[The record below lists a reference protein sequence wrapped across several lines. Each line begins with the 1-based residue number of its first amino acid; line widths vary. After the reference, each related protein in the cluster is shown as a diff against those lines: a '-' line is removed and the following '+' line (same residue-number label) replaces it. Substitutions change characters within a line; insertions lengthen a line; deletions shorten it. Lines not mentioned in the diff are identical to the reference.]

1 MSAASF
7 YKGIFHNRTTDELDA
22 IARVKRFAEVFR
34 ADQEFRGKLRDG
46 ALTPRELTSEYGI
59 EIDPQEVLPLWQP
72 DYENRRLTP
81 EEQACWPLVELYVRF
96 VADLRMHRSLN
107 RRQGNMREAC
117 PRFHAWRER
126 QIARCA
132 GEIPSSAEFIGHA
145 VVAFELSRGCSKAC
159 WFCGVSAA
167 TFAGYYDYSE
177 SNARTWRE
185 VVAAVHALCGDASH
199 TGFCYW
205 ATDPSDNPD
214 YTKFI
219 ADYHQITGHLPQTTT
234 ADPLNNIE
242 QTREIMRLAQLQPC
256 ELVRFSVVSLKVL
269 RAIHRVF
276 SARELVAV
284 ELLCQN
290 KEALGA
296 MALAGRARDLA
307 RRRGADRETETFGRV
322 REEHA
327 TIACVS
333 GFLVNMPA
341 RIVQLVSPTKASDK
355 WPLGYRIYEERTFHD
370 ASDFRQSLLE
380 MIERHMP
387 ESPPGDLPVAFRREL
402 QFEPLPGGV
411 DNAFRLTSKW
421 ATHESKGPPFMR
433 RLGELVSQ
441 GRHRVDALKAVL
453 AAEGV
458 EGPFVSNVLQ
468 HLFEQGLL
476 NDDPERLVTLRRAGN
491 SDKRP
496 HAGGV

>member
-1 MSAASF
+1 MTAASF
-7 YKGIFHNRTTDELDA
+7 YQGIFHLRTGDELDA

-34 ADQEFRGKLRDG
+34 GDREFRGKLEDG
-46 ALTPRELTSEYGI
+46 AITPRELASEYGV
-59 EIDPQEVLPLWQP
+59 EIDPQEVLPLWRP
-72 DYENRRLTP
+72 EYANRRLTA
-81 EEQACWPLVELYVRF
+81 EEQARWPLAELYVRF
-96 VADLRMHRSLN
+96 VADLRTHRSLN
-107 RRQGNMREAC
+107 RRQGDMSEAC

-167 TFAGYYDYSE
+167 AFAGYYDYSE

-199 TGFCYW
+199 TAFCYW

-214 YTKFI
+214 YAKFI

-234 ADPLNNIE
+234 ADPLKHIE
-242 QTREIMRLAQLQPC
+242 QTREIMRLAERYPC
-256 ELVRFSVVSLKVL
+256 DPIRFSVVSLKSL

-276 SARELVAV
+276 SARELVGV
-284 ELLCQN
+284 ELICQN

-296 MALAGRARDLA
+296 MALAGRARALV
-307 RRRGADRETETFGRV
+307 RERSADQHADAFGRV

-341 RIVQLVSPTKASDK
+341 RTVQMISPTKASDK
-355 WPLGYRIYEERTFHD
+355 WPLGYRIYEERTFH
-370 ASDFRQSLLE
+370 AAGDFRQCLLD
-380 MIERHMP
+380 MIDRHMP
-387 ESPPGDLPVAFRREL
+387 ESPPGGATVAFRREL
-402 QFEPLPGGV
+402 EFEPLPGGV
-411 DNAFRLTSKW
+411 EDAFRLKSQW
-421 ATHESKGPPFMR
+421 AVHESKGPPFMR

-441 GRHRVDALKAVL
+441 GRHRVDALHAIL

-458 EGPFVSNVLQ
+458 DRPFVSGALQ

-476 NDDPERLVTLRRAGN
+476 NDDPERL
-491 SDKRP
+491 
-496 HAGGV
+496 GGIPGPG